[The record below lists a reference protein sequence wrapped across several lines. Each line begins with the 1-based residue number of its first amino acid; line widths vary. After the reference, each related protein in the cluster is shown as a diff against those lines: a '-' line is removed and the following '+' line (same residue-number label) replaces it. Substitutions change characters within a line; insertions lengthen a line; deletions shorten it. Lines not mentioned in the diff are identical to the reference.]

1 MMKEKKSILMTELE
15 REFLMSTAL
24 VDRLIRADGVD
35 VSDYFYM
42 FFKLMDF
49 CQKAKLTMNL
59 NINAGNT
66 HKSINSRNLNKTF
79 TYFKYKI

>member
-1 MMKEKKSILMTELE
+1 MKEKKSILMTELE

-42 FFKLMDF
+42 F
-49 CQKAKLTMNL
+49 L
-59 NINAGNT
+59 N
-66 HKSINSRNLNKTF
+66 
-79 TYFKYKI
+79 